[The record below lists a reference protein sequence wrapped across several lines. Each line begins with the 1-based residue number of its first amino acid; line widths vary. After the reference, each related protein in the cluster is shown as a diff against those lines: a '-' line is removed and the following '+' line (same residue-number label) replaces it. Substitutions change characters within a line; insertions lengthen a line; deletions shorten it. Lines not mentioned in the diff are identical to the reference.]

1 MRLVIGMPVRNDWQ
15 AASQLCSRIDRVL
28 QQAPQIRAS
37 VLLIDDGSTR
47 AANERDIPT
56 DLQALESIS
65 VLELRRNLGHQR
77 AIAVG
82 LAHLQQSRQA
92 DGVVL
97 MDGDGEDRPED
108 ILTLVNAAG
117 NAGHC
122 TAVFAERG
130 KRLETPLFRALYE
143 AYRVMHHVLTGRDIR
158 FGNFSFLPWPFLE
171 TLVVFPELWN
181 HYAATFIKS
190 GLPYVRVRVDRAKR
204 LAGRSQM
211 NFVDLVVHGLSG
223 LFANQE
229 IVGTRVL
236 IMIFLGSLLLLL
248 ALAGAAALKFF
259 SPLAIP
265 TWTTIVAAL
274 LIVLAGQAVIAAF
287 VLVFSI
293 TMNRSQLGFLPIRD
307 YGHFIRREAKLF
319 ER

>member
-1 MRLVIGMPVRNDWQ
+1 MRLVIAMPVRNDWQ
-15 AASQLCSRIDRVL
+15 AAWQLCCQIDLVL
-28 QQAPQIRAS
+28 REERDVHAS
-37 VLLIDDGSTR
+37 VLWIDDGSLRR
-47 AANERDIPT
+47 ATSADIRT
-56 DLQALESIS
+56 ELQALERIS

-77 AIAVG
+77 AIAVA
-82 LAHLQQSRQA
+82 LAYLQQRMNA

-97 MDGDGEDRPED
+97 MDADGEDPPEQ
-108 ILTLVNAAG
+108 ILTLVKAG
-117 NAGHC
+117 QGAEGPV
-122 TAVFAERG
+122 AVFAERG
-130 KRLETPLFRALYE
+130 KRLQTLVFRAFYQI
-143 AYRVMHHVLTGRDIR
+143 YRLAHHVLTGRDIR
-158 FGNFSFLPWPFLE
+158 FGNFSYVPWCFLE

-204 LAGRSQM
+204 LTGRSQM

-236 IMIFLGSLLLLL
+236 IMILLGSLTLVSGL
-248 ALAGAAALKFF
+248 AAAGAAELSTVRGF
-259 SPLAIP
+259 PVWLAI
-265 TWTTIVAAL
+265 VAGL
-274 LIVLAGQAVIAAF
+274 LVLLAGQALIAAF

-307 YGHFIRREAKLF
+307 YAHFIRREATLF